1 MSLNDFIS
9 EKLGI
14 KQSIEKITSLQTNVW
29 NACMQRYKFS
39 DFLPY
44 MSYDSQKEYY
54 INNDNSFGTVFLCSP
69 RIRMGESTA
78 VAVEEML
85 GKLPENM
92 FIQFTL
98 FGSKNIKDLVEYW
111 RHMHLERAYRENN
124 ELLFKAI
131 ENMSNFYYSKTKEGI
146 SNSMASRLKN
156 YYLLVSIKSN
166 SEEDVISYKHVL
178 KNILTS
184 NNFSPVVAEPEIL
197 KPMLYELFNS
207 NHDINNIPSYDRAC
221 YLNRQVIM
229 PTTEILIKDNE
240 LKIDGKSFITL
251 TPQSFPQEAHI
262 SDFGEKLGDYISR
275 ALDNNQFKDT
285 FLITASVY
293 PLSKKKTTRVR
304 NNHSMLLTQKWS
316 ETIFRQFAA
325 ARKESVSILERID
338 NQKERLFAFDL
349 NVIVSGDNY
358 DEASLNASTIISYW
372 NKGGGKAI
380 VLDEAL
386 GIHQLNFIASLPMGI
401 NKEYMFDITVKY
413 RSMFPDQISQFI
425 PLEADYKLNI
435 PNLILFSRRAQIAG
449 LDLFVSS
456 SNYNAYLVATSGA
469 GKSVLLNMLAFNSY
483 ARNDRIFIIDQD
495 NSFSKLCDTINGQ
508 YLALDPLQPISFN
521 PFSGLKNN
529 DRNSFMEDLNYLS
542 DLIYML
548 GSSKNQDRAL
558 EDEKLIKAKTQAV
571 MEELFLSKG
580 NTMEVTDIRDELAK
594 VDDQRFKDFAD
605 QLRPFCK
612 EGIYGKYFNGPCEF
626 NIEKEFIVTEFKG
639 LEGHNDLRDP
649 LIMLLIYHINQ
660 LMYMSSDRKSRIQ
673 IIIDEAHRFLGKNP
687 KMDDFIEQAYRR
699 ARKYDASVIIATQ
712 GFDDIYNAKD
722 GGLSRA
728 GTVIVNNSAYKVF
741 MKQTETSVNMLIK
754 SEVFSLSETDKEIL
768 RSIMT
773 LKGEYSE
780 LFLMTPDDVKLPYR
794 LVMDKYFYYLTTTD
808 AQDKAKIKELT
819 DQGISLGEAIELLAN
834 TKTKSNEAKQR
845 SN

>member
-1 MSLNDFIS
+1 MSLSDFIN

-14 KQSIEKITSLQTNVW
+14 NQSVKKITSLQTNVW

-98 FGSKNIKDLVEYW
+98 FGSKNIKDIVEYW
-111 RHMHLERAYRENN
+111 KYMHLERADRENN

-131 ENMSNFYYSKTKEGI
+131 KNMEEFYYSKTKEGI
-146 SNSMASRLKN
+146 SSSMTTRLKN

-166 SEEDVISYKHVL
+166 SEEDVISYKHIL

-184 NNFSPVVAEPEIL
+184 NNFSPVVAEPEVL
-197 KPMLYELFNS
+197 KPMLYELFNG
-207 NHDINNIPSYDRAC
+207 NHDINNIPNYDRTC

-229 PTTEILIKDNE
+229 PTTEILIKDDE
-240 LKIDGKSFITL
+240 LKIDGRSFISL

-262 SDFGEKLGDYISR
+262 GDFGEKLGDYISR

-285 FLITASVY
+285 FLITASVCA
-293 PLSKKKTTRVR
+293 LSKKKTARVKG
-304 NNHSMLLTQKWS
+304 NHSMLLTQKWS
-316 ETIFRQFAA
+316 ENIFRQFAA

-338 NQKERLFAFDL
+338 NQKEKLYAFDL

-358 DEASLNASTIISYW
+358 NEASLNASTIISYW

-386 GIHQLNFIASLPMGI
+386 GIHQLNLIASLPMGI

-425 PLEADYKLNI
+425 PLEADFKLNI

-495 NSFSKLCDTINGQ
+495 NSFINICDAVGGQ
-508 YLALDPLQPISFN
+508 YLALDPSKPISFN

-529 DRNSFMEDLNYLS
+529 DRDSFAEDLEYLS
-542 DLIYML
+542 RLIYML

-558 EDEKLIKAKTQAV
+558 EDERLIKAKTQAI

-594 VDDQRFKDFAD
+594 VDDQRFRDFAD

-639 LEGHNDLRDP
+639 LEGYDDLKDP

-660 LMYMSSDRKSRIQ
+660 LMYMSTDRKSRIQ

-699 ARKYDASVIIATQ
+699 ARKYGASAIIATQ

-728 GTVIVNNSAYKVF
+728 GTVIVNNSAYKIF

-768 RSIMT
+768 RSIRT
-773 LKGEYSE
+773 IKGEYSE

-794 LVMDKYFYYLTTTD
+794 LVVDKYFYYLTTTD
-808 AQDKAKIKELT
+808 PKDKAKIKELT
-819 DQGISLGEAIELLAN
+819 DQGIPLGEAIDLLAN
-834 TKTKSNEAKQR
+834 TKTKSNEAK
-845 SN
+845 

>member
-1 MSLNDFIS
+1 MSLSDFIN

-14 KQSIEKITSLQTNVW
+14 NQSVKKITSLQTNVW

-111 RHMHLERAYRENN
+111 KYMHLERADRENN

-131 ENMSNFYYSKTKEGI
+131 KNMGEFYYSKTKEGI
-146 SNSMASRLKN
+146 SNSMATRLKN

-166 SEEDVISYKHVL
+166 SEEDVISYKHIL

-184 NNFSPVVAEPEIL
+184 NNFSPVVAEPEVL
-197 KPMLYELFNS
+197 KPMLYELFNG
-207 NHDINNIPSYDRAC
+207 NHDINNIPNYDRTC

-229 PTTEILIKDNE
+229 PTTEMLIKDDE
-240 LKIDGKSFITL
+240 LKIDGRSFITL

-262 SDFGEKLGDYISR
+262 GDFGEKLGDYISR

-285 FLITASVY
+285 FLITASVCA
-293 PLSKKKTTRVR
+293 LSKKKTARVKG
-304 NNHSMLLTQKWS
+304 NHSMLLTQKWS
-316 ETIFRQFAA
+316 ENIFRQFAA

-338 NQKERLFAFDL
+338 NQKEKLYAFDL

-386 GIHQLNFIASLPMGI
+386 GIHQLNLIASLPMGI
-401 NKEYMFDITVKY
+401 NKEYMFDITAKY

-425 PLEADYKLNI
+425 PLEADFKLNI

-449 LDLFVSS
+449 LDLFVSN

-495 NSFSKLCDTINGQ
+495 NSFSKLCDTIDGQ

-529 DRNSFMEDLNYLS
+529 DRESFMDDLNYLS

-558 EDEKLIKAKTQAV
+558 EDEKLIKAKTQAI
-571 MEELFLSKG
+571 MEDLFLSKG

-594 VDDQRFKDFAD
+594 VDDQRFRDFAD

-626 NIEKEFIVTEFKG
+626 NIEKEFIITEFKG

-728 GTVIVNNSAYKVF
+728 GTVIINNSAYKIF

-768 RSIMT
+768 RSIVT

-808 AQDKAKIKELT
+808 PKDKAKIKELT
-819 DQGISLGEAIELLAN
+819 DQGIPLGEAIELLAN
-834 TKTKSNEAKQR
+834 TKTKSNEAK
-845 SN
+845 

>member
-1 MSLNDFIS
+1 MSLSDFIN

-14 KQSIEKITSLQTNVW
+14 NQSVKKITSLQTNVW

-98 FGSKNIKDLVEYW
+98 FGSKNIKDIVEYW
-111 RHMHLERAYRENN
+111 KYMHLERADRENN

-131 ENMSNFYYSKTKEGI
+131 KNMEEFYYSKTKEGI
-146 SNSMASRLKN
+146 SSSMTTRLKN

-166 SEEDVISYKHVL
+166 SEEDVISYKHIL

-184 NNFSPVVAEPEIL
+184 NNFLPVVAEPEVL
-197 KPMLYELFNS
+197 KPMLYELFNG
-207 NHDINNIPSYDRAC
+207 NHDINNIPNYDRTC

-229 PTTEILIKDNE
+229 PTTEILIKDDE
-240 LKIDGKSFITL
+240 LKIDGRSFISL

-262 SDFGEKLGDYISR
+262 GDFGEKLGDYISR

-285 FLITASVY
+285 FLITASVCA
-293 PLSKKKTTRVR
+293 LSKKKTARVKG
-304 NNHSMLLTQKWS
+304 NHSMLLTQKWS
-316 ETIFRQFAA
+316 ENIFRQFAA

-338 NQKERLFAFDL
+338 NQKEKLYAFDL

-358 DEASLNASTIISYW
+358 NEASLNASTIISYW

-386 GIHQLNFIASLPMGI
+386 GIHQLNLIASLPMGI

-425 PLEADYKLNI
+425 PLEADFKLNI

-495 NSFSKLCDTINGQ
+495 NSFINICDAVGGQ
-508 YLALDPLQPISFN
+508 YLALDPSKPISFN

-529 DRNSFMEDLNYLS
+529 DRDSFAEDLEYLS
-542 DLIYML
+542 RLIYML

-558 EDEKLIKAKTQAV
+558 EDERLIKAKTQAI

-594 VDDQRFKDFAD
+594 VDDQRFRDFAD

-639 LEGHNDLRDP
+639 LEGYDDLKDP

-660 LMYMSSDRKSRIQ
+660 LMYMSTDRKSRIQ

-699 ARKYDASVIIATQ
+699 ARKYGASAIIATQ

-728 GTVIVNNSAYKVF
+728 GTVIVNNSAYKIF

-768 RSIMT
+768 RSIRT
-773 LKGEYSE
+773 IKGEYSE

-794 LVMDKYFYYLTTTD
+794 LVVDKYFYYLTTTD
-808 AQDKAKIKELT
+808 ATDKAKIKELT
-819 DQGISLGEAIELLAN
+819 DQGIPLGEAIDLLAN
-834 TKTKSNEAKQR
+834 TKTKSNEAK
-845 SN
+845 

>member
-1 MSLNDFIS
+1 MSLSDFIN

-14 KQSIEKITSLQTNVW
+14 NQSVKKITSLQTNVW

-111 RHMHLERAYRENN
+111 KYMHLERADRENN

-131 ENMSNFYYSKTKEGI
+131 KNMGEFYYSKTKEGI
-146 SNSMASRLKN
+146 SNSMATRLKN

-166 SEEDVISYKHVL
+166 SEEDVISYKHIL

-184 NNFSPVVAEPEIL
+184 NNFSPVVAEPEVL
-197 KPMLYELFNS
+197 KPMLYELFNG
-207 NHDINNIPSYDRAC
+207 NHDINNIPNYDRTC

-229 PTTEILIKDNE
+229 PTTEMLIKDDE
-240 LKIDGKSFITL
+240 LKIDGRSFITL

-262 SDFGEKLGDYISR
+262 GDFGEKLGDYISR

-285 FLITASVY
+285 FLITASVCA
-293 PLSKKKTTRVR
+293 LSKKKTARVKG
-304 NNHSMLLTQKWS
+304 NHSMLLTQKWS
-316 ETIFRQFAA
+316 ENIFRQFAA

-338 NQKERLFAFDL
+338 NQKEKLYAFDL

-386 GIHQLNFIASLPMGI
+386 GIHQLNLIASLPMGI
-401 NKEYMFDITVKY
+401 NKEYMFDITAKY

-425 PLEADYKLNI
+425 PLEADFKLNI

-449 LDLFVSS
+449 LDLFVSN

-495 NSFSKLCDTINGQ
+495 NSFSKLCDTIDGQ

-529 DRNSFMEDLNYLS
+529 DRESFMDDLNYLS

-558 EDEKLIKAKTQAV
+558 EDEKLIKAKTQAI
-571 MEELFLSKG
+571 MEDLFLSKG

-594 VDDQRFKDFAD
+594 VDDQRFRDFAD

-712 GFDDIYNAKD
+712 VFDDIYKSKD

-728 GTVIVNNSAYKVF
+728 GTVIINNSAYKIF

-768 RSIMT
+768 RSIVT

-808 AQDKAKIKELT
+808 PKDKAKIKELT
-819 DQGISLGEAIELLAN
+819 DQGIPLGEAIELLAN
-834 TKTKSNEAKQR
+834 TKTKSNEAK
-845 SN
+845 

>member
-1 MSLNDFIS
+1 MSLSDFIN

-14 KQSIEKITSLQTNVW
+14 NQSVKKITSLQTNVW

-98 FGSKNIKDLVEYW
+98 FGSKNIKDIVEYW
-111 RHMHLERAYRENN
+111 KYMHLERADRENN

-131 ENMSNFYYSKTKEGI
+131 KNMEEFYYSKTKEGI
-146 SNSMASRLKN
+146 SSSMTTRLKN

-166 SEEDVISYKHVL
+166 SEEDVISYKHIL

-184 NNFSPVVAEPEIL
+184 NNFSPVVAEPEVL
-197 KPMLYELFNS
+197 KPMLYELFNG
-207 NHDINNIPSYDRAC
+207 NHDINNIPNYDRTC

-229 PTTEILIKDNE
+229 PTTEILIKDDE
-240 LKIDGKSFITL
+240 LKIDGRSFISL

-262 SDFGEKLGDYISR
+262 GDFGEKLGDYISR

-285 FLITASVY
+285 FLITASVCA
-293 PLSKKKTTRVR
+293 LSKKKTARVKG
-304 NNHSMLLTQKWS
+304 NHSMLLTQKWS
-316 ETIFRQFAA
+316 ENIFRQFAA

-338 NQKERLFAFDL
+338 NQKEKLYAFDL

-358 DEASLNASTIISYW
+358 NEASLNASTIISYW

-386 GIHQLNFIASLPMGI
+386 GIHQLNLIASLPMGI

-425 PLEADYKLNI
+425 PLEADFKLNI

-495 NSFSKLCDTINGQ
+495 NSFINICDAVGGQ
-508 YLALDPLQPISFN
+508 YLALDPSKPISFN

-529 DRNSFMEDLNYLS
+529 DRDSFAEDLEYLS
-542 DLIYML
+542 RLIYML

-558 EDEKLIKAKTQAV
+558 EDERLIKAKTQAI

-594 VDDQRFKDFAD
+594 VDDQRFRDFAD

-626 NIEKEFIVTEFKG
+626 MSAEK
-639 LEGHNDLRDP
+639 
-649 LIMLLIYHINQ
+649 
-660 LMYMSSDRKSRIQ
+660 
-673 IIIDEAHRFLGKNP
+673 
-687 KMDDFIEQAYRR
+687 
-699 ARKYDASVIIATQ
+699 
-712 GFDDIYNAKD
+712 
-722 GGLSRA
+722 
-728 GTVIVNNSAYKVF
+728 
-741 MKQTETSVNMLIK
+741 
-754 SEVFSLSETDKEIL
+754 
-768 RSIMT
+768 
-773 LKGEYSE
+773 
-780 LFLMTPDDVKLPYR
+780 
-794 LVMDKYFYYLTTTD
+794 
-808 AQDKAKIKELT
+808 
-819 DQGISLGEAIELLAN
+819 
-834 TKTKSNEAKQR
+834 
-845 SN
+845 

>member
-1 MSLNDFIS
+1 MSLSDFIN

-14 KQSIEKITSLQTNVW
+14 NQSVKKITSLQTNVW

-85 GKLPENM
+85 SKLPENM

-98 FGSKNIKDLVEYW
+98 FGSKNIKDIVEYW
-111 RHMHLERAYRENN
+111 KYMHLERADRENN

-131 ENMSNFYYSKTKEGI
+131 KNMEEFYYSKTKEGI
-146 SNSMASRLKN
+146 SSSMTTRLKN

-166 SEEDVISYKHVL
+166 SEEDVISYKHIL

-184 NNFSPVVAEPEIL
+184 NNFSPVVAEPEVL
-197 KPMLYELFNS
+197 KPMLYELFNG
-207 NHDINNIPSYDRAC
+207 NHDINNIPNYDRTC

-229 PTTEILIKDNE
+229 PTTEILIKDDE
-240 LKIDGKSFITL
+240 LKIDGRSFISL

-262 SDFGEKLGDYISR
+262 GDFGEKLGDYISR

-285 FLITASVY
+285 FLITASVCA
-293 PLSKKKTTRVR
+293 LSKKKTARVKG
-304 NNHSMLLTQKWS
+304 NHSMLLTQKWS
-316 ETIFRQFAA
+316 ENIFRQFAA

-338 NQKERLFAFDL
+338 NQKEKLYAFDL

-358 DEASLNASTIISYW
+358 NEASLNASTIISYW

-386 GIHQLNFIASLPMGI
+386 GIHQLNLIASLPMGI

-425 PLEADYKLNI
+425 PLEADFKLNI

-495 NSFSKLCDTINGQ
+495 NSFINICDAVGGQ
-508 YLALDPLQPISFN
+508 YLALDPSKPISFN

-529 DRNSFMEDLNYLS
+529 DRDSFAEDLEYLS
-542 DLIYML
+542 RLIYML

-558 EDEKLIKAKTQAV
+558 EDERLIKAKTQAI

-594 VDDQRFKDFAD
+594 VDDQRFRDFAD

-639 LEGHNDLRDP
+639 LEGYDDLKDP

-660 LMYMSSDRKSRIQ
+660 LMYMSTDRKSRIQ

-699 ARKYDASVIIATQ
+699 ARKYGASAIIATQ

-728 GTVIVNNSAYKVF
+728 GTVIVNNSAYKIF

-768 RSIMT
+768 RSIRT
-773 LKGEYSE
+773 IKGEYSE

-794 LVMDKYFYYLTTTD
+794 LVVDKYFYYLTTTD
-808 AQDKAKIKELT
+808 ATDKAKIKELT
-819 DQGISLGEAIELLAN
+819 DQGIPLGEAIDLLAN
-834 TKTKSNEAKQR
+834 TKTKSNEAK
-845 SN
+845 

>member
-1 MSLNDFIS
+1 MSLSDFIN

-14 KQSIEKITSLQTNVW
+14 NQSVKKITSLQTNVW

-111 RHMHLERAYRENN
+111 KYMHLERADRENN

-131 ENMSNFYYSKTKEGI
+131 KNMGEFYYSKTKEGI
-146 SNSMASRLKN
+146 SNSMATRLKN

-166 SEEDVISYKHVL
+166 SEEDVISYKHIL

-184 NNFSPVVAEPEIL
+184 NNFSPVVAEPEVL
-197 KPMLYELFNS
+197 KPMLYELFNG
-207 NHDINNIPSYDRAC
+207 NHDINNIPNYDRTC

-229 PTTEILIKDNE
+229 PTTEMLIKDDE
-240 LKIDGKSFITL
+240 LKIDGRSFISL

-262 SDFGEKLGDYISR
+262 ADFGEKLGDYISR

-285 FLITASVY
+285 FLITASVCA
-293 PLSKKKTTRVR
+293 LSKKKTARVKG
-304 NNHSMLLTQKWS
+304 NHSMLLTQKWS
-316 ETIFRQFAA
+316 ENIFRQFAA

-338 NQKERLFAFDL
+338 NQKEKLYAFDL

-386 GIHQLNFIASLPMGI
+386 GIHQLNLIASLPMGI
-401 NKEYMFDITVKY
+401 NKEYMFDITAKY

-425 PLEADYKLNI
+425 PLEADFKLNI

-449 LDLFVSS
+449 LDLFVSN

-495 NSFSKLCDTINGQ
+495 NSFSKLCDTIDGQ

-529 DRNSFMEDLNYLS
+529 DRESFMDDLNYLS

-558 EDEKLIKAKTQAV
+558 EDEKLIKAKTQAI

-594 VDDQRFKDFAD
+594 VDDQRFRDFAD

-728 GTVIVNNSAYKVF
+728 GTVIVNNSAYKIF

-768 RSIMT
+768 RSIRT
-773 LKGEYSE
+773 IKGEYSE

-794 LVMDKYFYYLTTTD
+794 LVVDKYFYYLTTTD
-808 AQDKAKIKELT
+808 ATDKAKIKELT
-819 DQGISLGEAIELLAN
+819 DQGIPLGEAIELLAN
-834 TKTKSNEAKQR
+834 TKTKSNEAK
-845 SN
+845 

>member
-1 MSLNDFIS
+1 
-9 EKLGI
+9 
-14 KQSIEKITSLQTNVW
+14 
-29 NACMQRYKFS
+29 
-39 DFLPY
+39 
-44 MSYDSQKEYY
+44 
-54 INNDNSFGTVFLCSP
+54 
-69 RIRMGESTA
+69 
-78 VAVEEML
+78 
-85 GKLPENM
+85 
-92 FIQFTL
+92 
-98 FGSKNIKDLVEYW
+98 
-111 RHMHLERAYRENN
+111 
-124 ELLFKAI
+124 
-131 ENMSNFYYSKTKEGI
+131 
-146 SNSMASRLKN
+146 
-156 YYLLVSIKSN
+156 
-166 SEEDVISYKHVL
+166 
-178 KNILTS
+178 TS
-184 NNFSPVVAEPEIL
+184 NNFSPVVAEPEVL
-197 KPMLYELFNS
+197 KPMLYELFNG
-207 NHDINNIPSYDRAC
+207 NHDINNIPNYDRTC

-229 PTTEILIKDNE
+229 PTTEMLIKDDE
-240 LKIDGKSFITL
+240 LKIDGRSFISL

-262 SDFGEKLGDYISR
+262 ADFGEKLGDYISR

-285 FLITASVY
+285 FLITASVCA
-293 PLSKKKTTRVR
+293 LSKKKTARVKG
-304 NNHSMLLTQKWS
+304 NHSMLLTQKWS
-316 ETIFRQFAA
+316 ENIFRQFAA

-338 NQKERLFAFDL
+338 NQKEKLYAFDL

-386 GIHQLNFIASLPMGI
+386 GIHQLNLIASLPMGI
-401 NKEYMFDITVKY
+401 NKEYMFDITAKY

-425 PLEADYKLNI
+425 PLEADFKLNI

-449 LDLFVSS
+449 LDLFVSN

-495 NSFSKLCDTINGQ
+495 NSFSKLCDTIDGQ

-529 DRNSFMEDLNYLS
+529 DRESFMDDLNYLS

-558 EDEKLIKAKTQAV
+558 EDEKLIKAKTQAI

-594 VDDQRFKDFAD
+594 VDDQRFRDFAD

-728 GTVIVNNSAYKVF
+728 GTVIINNSAYKIF

-808 AQDKAKIKELT
+808 PKDKAKIKELT
-819 DQGISLGEAIELLAN
+819 DQGIPLGEAIELLAN
-834 TKTKSNEAKQR
+834 TKTKSNEAK
-845 SN
+845 

>member
-1 MSLNDFIS
+1 
-9 EKLGI
+9 
-14 KQSIEKITSLQTNVW
+14 
-29 NACMQRYKFS
+29 
-39 DFLPY
+39 
-44 MSYDSQKEYY
+44 
-54 INNDNSFGTVFLCSP
+54 
-69 RIRMGESTA
+69 
-78 VAVEEML
+78 
-85 GKLPENM
+85 
-92 FIQFTL
+92 
-98 FGSKNIKDLVEYW
+98 
-111 RHMHLERAYRENN
+111 
-124 ELLFKAI
+124 
-131 ENMSNFYYSKTKEGI
+131 
-146 SNSMASRLKN
+146 
-156 YYLLVSIKSN
+156 
-166 SEEDVISYKHVL
+166 
-178 KNILTS
+178 
-184 NNFSPVVAEPEIL
+184 
-197 KPMLYELFNS
+197 
-207 NHDINNIPSYDRAC
+207 C

-229 PTTEILIKDNE
+229 PTTEMLIKDDE
-240 LKIDGKSFITL
+240 LKIDGRSFISL

-262 SDFGEKLGDYISR
+262 ADFGEKLGDYISR

-285 FLITASVY
+285 FLITASVCA
-293 PLSKKKTTRVR
+293 LSKKKTARVKG
-304 NNHSMLLTQKWS
+304 NHSMLLTQKWS
-316 ETIFRQFAA
+316 ENIFRQFAA

-338 NQKERLFAFDL
+338 NQKEKLYAFDL

-386 GIHQLNFIASLPMGI
+386 GIHQLNLIASLPMGI
-401 NKEYMFDITVKY
+401 NKEYMFDITAKY

-425 PLEADYKLNI
+425 PLEADFKLNI

-449 LDLFVSS
+449 LDLFVSN

-495 NSFSKLCDTINGQ
+495 NSFSKLCDTIDGQ

-529 DRNSFMEDLNYLS
+529 DRESFMDDLNYLS

-558 EDEKLIKAKTQAV
+558 EDEKLIKAKTQAI

-594 VDDQRFKDFAD
+594 VDDQRFRDFAD

-728 GTVIVNNSAYKVF
+728 GTVIINNSAYKIF

-808 AQDKAKIKELT
+808 PKDKAKIKELT
-819 DQGISLGEAIELLAN
+819 DQGIPLGEAIELL
-834 TKTKSNEAKQR
+834 
-845 SN
+845 

>member
-1 MSLNDFIS
+1 MSLSDFIN

-14 KQSIEKITSLQTNVW
+14 NQSVKKITSLQTNVW

-111 RHMHLERAYRENN
+111 KYMHLERADRENN

-131 ENMSNFYYSKTKEGI
+131 KNMGEFYYSKTKEGI
-146 SNSMASRLKN
+146 SNSMATRLKN

-166 SEEDVISYKHVL
+166 SEEDVISYKHIL

-184 NNFSPVVAEPEIL
+184 NNFSPVVAEPEVL
-197 KPMLYELFNS
+197 KPMLYELFNG
-207 NHDINNIPSYDRAC
+207 NHDINNIPNYDRTC

-229 PTTEILIKDNE
+229 PTTEMLIKDDE
-240 LKIDGKSFITL
+240 LKIDGRSFISL

-262 SDFGEKLGDYISR
+262 ADFGEKLGDYISR

-285 FLITASVY
+285 FLITASVCA
-293 PLSKKKTTRVR
+293 LSKKKTARVKG
-304 NNHSMLLTQKWS
+304 NHSMLLTQKWS
-316 ETIFRQFAA
+316 ENIFRQFAA

-338 NQKERLFAFDL
+338 NQKEKLYAFDL
-349 NVIVSGDNY
+349 NVMVSGDNY

-386 GIHQLNFIASLPMGI
+386 GIHQLNLIASLPMGI
-401 NKEYMFDITVKY
+401 NKEYMFDITAKY

-425 PLEADYKLNI
+425 PLEADFKLNI

-449 LDLFVSS
+449 LDLFVSN

-495 NSFSKLCDTINGQ
+495 NSFSKLCDTIDGQ

-529 DRNSFMEDLNYLS
+529 DRESFMDDLNYLS

-558 EDEKLIKAKTQAV
+558 EDEKLIKAKTQAI

-594 VDDQRFKDFAD
+594 VDDQRFRDFAD

-728 GTVIVNNSAYKVF
+728 GTVIINNSAYKIF

-808 AQDKAKIKELT
+808 PKDKAKIKELT
-819 DQGISLGEAIELLAN
+819 DQGIPLGEAIELLAN
-834 TKTKSNEAKQR
+834 TKTKSNEAK
-845 SN
+845 

>member
-1 MSLNDFIS
+1 MSLSDFIS

-14 KQSIEKITSLQTNVW
+14 NQSVKKITSLQTNVW

-98 FGSKNIKDLVEYW
+98 FGSKNIKDIVEYW
-111 RHMHLERAYRENN
+111 KYMHLERADRENN
-124 ELLFKAI
+124 ELLLKAI
-131 ENMSNFYYSKTKEGI
+131 KNMGEFYYSKTKEGI
-146 SNSMASRLKN
+146 SNSMAARLKN

-166 SEEDVISYKHVL
+166 SEEDVISYKHIL

-184 NNFSPVVAEPEIL
+184 NNFSPVVAEPEVL
-197 KPMLYELFNS
+197 KPILYELFNG
-207 NHDINNIPSYDRAC
+207 NHDINNIPNYDRTC

-229 PTTEILIKDNE
+229 PTTEILIKDDE
-240 LKIDGKSFITL
+240 LKIDGRSFISL

-262 SDFGEKLGDYISR
+262 GDFGEKLGDYISR

-285 FLITASVY
+285 FLITASVCA
-293 PLSKKKTTRVR
+293 LSKKKTARVKG
-304 NNHSMLLTQKWS
+304 NHSMLLTQKWS
-316 ETIFRQFAA
+316 ENIFRQFAA

-338 NQKERLFAFDL
+338 NQKEKLYAFDL

-358 DEASLNASTIISYW
+358 NEASLNASTIISYW

-386 GIHQLNFIASLPMGI
+386 GIHQLNLIASLPMGI

-425 PLEADYKLNI
+425 PLEADFKLNI

-449 LDLFVSS
+449 LDLFVSN

-495 NSFSKLCDTINGQ
+495 NSFSKLCDTIDGQ
-508 YLALDPLQPISFN
+508 YLALDPLQPVSFN

-529 DRNSFMEDLNYLS
+529 DRESFMDDLNYLS

-558 EDEKLIKAKTQAV
+558 EDEKLIKAKTQAI

-594 VDDQRFKDFAD
+594 VDDQRFRDFAD

-660 LMYMSSDRKSRIQ
+660 LMYMSTDRKSRIQ

-728 GTVIVNNSAYKVF
+728 GTVIINNSAYKIF

-808 AQDKAKIKELT
+808 PKDKAKIKELT
-819 DQGISLGEAIELLAN
+819 DQGIPLGEAIELLAN
-834 TKTKSNEAKQR
+834 TKTKSNEAK
-845 SN
+845 

>member
-1 MSLNDFIS
+1 MSLSDFIN

-14 KQSIEKITSLQTNVW
+14 NQSVKKITSLQTNVW

-111 RHMHLERAYRENN
+111 KYMHLERADRENN

-131 ENMSNFYYSKTKEGI
+131 KNMGEFYYSKTKEGI
-146 SNSMASRLKN
+146 SNSMATRLKN

-166 SEEDVISYKHVL
+166 SEEDVISYKHIL

-184 NNFSPVVAEPEIL
+184 NNFSPVVAEPEVL
-197 KPMLYELFNS
+197 KPMLYELFNG
-207 NHDINNIPSYDRAC
+207 NHDINNIPNYDRTC

-229 PTTEILIKDNE
+229 PTTEMLIKDDE
-240 LKIDGKSFITL
+240 LKIDGRSFISL

-262 SDFGEKLGDYISR
+262 GDFGEKLGDYISR

-285 FLITASVY
+285 FLITASVCA
-293 PLSKKKTTRVR
+293 LSKKKTARVKG
-304 NNHSMLLTQKWS
+304 NHSMLLTQKWS
-316 ETIFRQFAA
+316 ENIFRQFAA

-338 NQKERLFAFDL
+338 NQKEKLYAFDL

-386 GIHQLNFIASLPMGI
+386 GIHQLNLIASLPMGI

-425 PLEADYKLNI
+425 PLEADFKLNI

-449 LDLFVSS
+449 LDLFVSN

-495 NSFSKLCDTINGQ
+495 NSFSKLCDTIDGQ

-529 DRNSFMEDLNYLS
+529 DRESFMDDLNYLS

-558 EDEKLIKAKTQAV
+558 EDEKLIKAKTQAI

-594 VDDQRFKDFAD
+594 VDDQRFRDFAD

-728 GTVIVNNSAYKVF
+728 GTVIINNSAYKIF

-808 AQDKAKIKELT
+808 PKDKAKIKELT
-819 DQGISLGEAIELLAN
+819 DQGIPLGEAIELLAN
-834 TKTKSNEAKQR
+834 TKTKSNEAK
-845 SN
+845 

>member
-1 MSLNDFIS
+1 MSLSDFIN

-14 KQSIEKITSLQTNVW
+14 NQSVKKITSLQTNVW

-111 RHMHLERAYRENN
+111 KYMHLERADRENN

-131 ENMSNFYYSKTKEGI
+131 KNMGEFYYSKTKEGI
-146 SNSMASRLKN
+146 SNSMATRLKN

-166 SEEDVISYKHVL
+166 SEEDVISYKHIL

-184 NNFSPVVAEPEIL
+184 NNFSPVVAEPEVL
-197 KPMLYELFNS
+197 KPMLYELFNG
-207 NHDINNIPSYDRAC
+207 NHDINNIPNYDRTC

-229 PTTEILIKDNE
+229 PTTEMLIKDDE
-240 LKIDGKSFITL
+240 LKIDGRSFISL

-262 SDFGEKLGDYISR
+262 ADFGEKLGDYISR

-285 FLITASVY
+285 FLITASVCA
-293 PLSKKKTTRVR
+293 LSKKKTARVKG
-304 NNHSMLLTQKWS
+304 NHSMLLTQKWS
-316 ETIFRQFAA
+316 ENIFRQFAA

-338 NQKERLFAFDL
+338 NQKEKLYAFDL

-386 GIHQLNFIASLPMGI
+386 GIHQLNLIASLPMGI
-401 NKEYMFDITVKY
+401 NKEYMFDITAKY

-425 PLEADYKLNI
+425 PLEADFKLNI

-449 LDLFVSS
+449 LDLFVSN

-495 NSFSKLCDTINGQ
+495 NSFSKLCDTIDGQ

-529 DRNSFMEDLNYLS
+529 DRESFMDDLNYLS

-558 EDEKLIKAKTQAV
+558 EDEKLIKAKTQAI

-594 VDDQRFKDFAD
+594 VDDQRFRDFAD

-639 LEGHNDLRDP
+639 LEGYDDLKDP

-660 LMYMSSDRKSRIQ
+660 LMYMSTDRKSRIQ

-699 ARKYDASVIIATQ
+699 ARKYGASAIIATQ

-728 GTVIVNNSAYKVF
+728 GTVIVNNSAYKIF

-768 RSIMT
+768 RSIRT
-773 LKGEYSE
+773 IKGEYSE

-794 LVMDKYFYYLTTTD
+794 LVVDKYFYYLTTTD
-808 AQDKAKIKELT
+808 ATDKAKIKELT
-819 DQGISLGEAIELLAN
+819 DQGIPLGEAIDLLAN
-834 TKTKSNEAKQR
+834 TKTKSNEAK
-845 SN
+845 

>member
-1 MSLNDFIS
+1 MSLSDFIN

-14 KQSIEKITSLQTNVW
+14 NQSVKKITSLQTNVW

-111 RHMHLERAYRENN
+111 KYMHLERADRENN

-131 ENMSNFYYSKTKEGI
+131 KNMGEFYYSKTKEGI
-146 SNSMASRLKN
+146 SNSMATRLKN

-166 SEEDVISYKHVL
+166 SEEDVISYKHIL

-184 NNFSPVVAEPEIL
+184 NNFSPVVAEPEVL
-197 KPMLYELFNS
+197 KPMLYELFNG
-207 NHDINNIPSYDRAC
+207 NHDINNIPNYDRTC

-229 PTTEILIKDNE
+229 PTTEMLIKDDE
-240 LKIDGKSFITL
+240 LKIDGRSFITL

-262 SDFGEKLGDYISR
+262 GDFGEKLGDYISR

-285 FLITASVY
+285 FLITASVCA
-293 PLSKKKTTRVR
+293 LSKKKTARVKG
-304 NNHSMLLTQKWS
+304 NHSMLLTQKWS
-316 ETIFRQFAA
+316 ENIFRQFAA

-338 NQKERLFAFDL
+338 NQKEKLYAFDL

-386 GIHQLNFIASLPMGI
+386 GIHQLNLIASLPMGI
-401 NKEYMFDITVKY
+401 NKEYMFDITAKY

-425 PLEADYKLNI
+425 PLEADFKLNI

-449 LDLFVSS
+449 LDLFVSN

-495 NSFSKLCDTINGQ
+495 NSFSKLCDTIDGQ

-529 DRNSFMEDLNYLS
+529 DRESFMDDLNYLS

-558 EDEKLIKAKTQAV
+558 EDEKLIKAKTQAI

-594 VDDQRFKDFAD
+594 VDDQRFRDFAD

-728 GTVIVNNSAYKVF
+728 GTVIINNSAYKIF

-808 AQDKAKIKELT
+808 PKDKAKIKELT
-819 DQGISLGEAIELLAN
+819 DQGIPLGEAIELLAN
-834 TKTKSNEAKQR
+834 TKTKSNEAK
-845 SN
+845 

>member
-1 MSLNDFIS
+1 MSLSDFIN

-14 KQSIEKITSLQTNVW
+14 NQSVKKITSLQTNVW

-111 RHMHLERAYRENN
+111 KYMHLERADRENN

-131 ENMSNFYYSKTKEGI
+131 KNMGEFYYSKTKEGI
-146 SNSMASRLKN
+146 SNSMATRLKN

-166 SEEDVISYKHVL
+166 SEEDVISYKHIL

-184 NNFSPVVAEPEIL
+184 NNFSPVVAEPEVL
-197 KPMLYELFNS
+197 KPMLYELFNG
-207 NHDINNIPSYDRAC
+207 NHDINNIPNYDRTC

-229 PTTEILIKDNE
+229 PTTEMLIKDDE
-240 LKIDGKSFITL
+240 LKIDGRSFITL

-262 SDFGEKLGDYISR
+262 GDFGEKLGDYISR

-285 FLITASVY
+285 FLITASVCA
-293 PLSKKKTTRVR
+293 LSKKKTARVKG
-304 NNHSMLLTQKWS
+304 NHSMLLTQKWS
-316 ETIFRQFAA
+316 ENIFRQFAA

-338 NQKERLFAFDL
+338 NQKEKLYAFDL

-386 GIHQLNFIASLPMGI
+386 GIHQLNLIASLPMGI
-401 NKEYMFDITVKY
+401 NKEYMFDITAKY

-425 PLEADYKLNI
+425 PLEADFKLNI

-449 LDLFVSS
+449 LDLFVSN

-495 NSFSKLCDTINGQ
+495 NSFSKLCDTIDGQ

-529 DRNSFMEDLNYLS
+529 DRESFMDDLNYLS

-558 EDEKLIKAKTQAV
+558 EDEKLIKAKTQAI
-571 MEELFLSKG
+571 MEDLFLSKG

-594 VDDQRFKDFAD
+594 VDDQRFRDFAD

-728 GTVIVNNSAYKVF
+728 GTVIINNSAYKIF

-768 RSIMT
+768 RSIVT

-808 AQDKAKIKELT
+808 PKDKAKIKELT
-819 DQGISLGEAIELLAN
+819 DQGIPLGEAIELLAN
-834 TKTKSNEAKQR
+834 TKTKSNEAK
-845 SN
+845 

>member
-1 MSLNDFIS
+1 MSLSDFIS

-14 KQSIEKITSLQTNVW
+14 NQSVKKITSLQTNVW
-29 NACMQRYKFS
+29 NTCMQRYKFS

-78 VAVEEML
+78 VAVEEIL

-111 RHMHLERAYRENN
+111 KHMHLERANRENN

-131 ENMSNFYYSKTKEGI
+131 KNMGEFYYSKTKEGI
-146 SNSMASRLKN
+146 SNSMATRLKN
-156 YYLLVSIKSN
+156 YYLLVSIKSH
-166 SEEDVISYKHVL
+166 SEEDIISYKHIL

-184 NNFSPVVAEPEIL
+184 NHFSPVIAEPEIL
-197 KPMLYELFNS
+197 KPMLYELFNG
-207 NHDINNIPSYDRAC
+207 NHDINNIPSYDRTC

-229 PTTEILIKDNE
+229 PTTEILIKDDE
-240 LKIDGKSFITL
+240 LKIDGRSFISL
-251 TPQSFPQEAHI
+251 TPQTFPQEAHI
-262 SDFGEKLGDYISR
+262 ADFGEKLGDYISR

-285 FLITASVY
+285 FLITASICA
-293 PLSKKKTTRVR
+293 LSKKKTTRVR

-316 ETIFRQFAA
+316 EAIFRQFAA

-338 NQKERLFAFDL
+338 NQKEKLYAFDL
-349 NVIVSGDNY
+349 NVILSGDTY

-386 GIHQLNFIASLPMGI
+386 GIHQLNLIASLPMGI
-401 NKEYMFDITVKY
+401 NKEYMFDITAKY

-469 GKSVLLNMLAFNSY
+469 GKSVFLNMLAFSSY

-495 NSFSKLCDTINGQ
+495 NSFIKLCEAVGGQ
-508 YLALDPLQPISFN
+508 YLALDPSKPISFN

-529 DRNSFMEDLNYLS
+529 DRDSFMEDLEYLS
-542 DLIYML
+542 NLIYML

-558 EDEKLIKAKTQAV
+558 EDERLIKAKTQAI

-580 NTMEVTDIRDELAK
+580 NAMEVTDIRDELAK
-594 VDDQRFKDFAD
+594 VDDQRFRDFAD

-639 LEGHNDLRDP
+639 LEGRDDLKDP

-660 LMYMSSDRKSRIQ
+660 LMYMSSDRKSKIQ

-699 ARKYDASVIIATQ
+699 ARKYGASAIIATQ

-728 GTVIVNNSAYKVF
+728 GTVIVNNSAYKIF

-768 RSIMT
+768 RSIT
-773 LKGEYSE
+773 TIKGEYSE

-794 LVMDKYFYYLTTTD
+794 LVMDNYFYYLTTTD
-808 AQDKAKIKELT
+808 ATDKAKIKELT

-834 TKTKSNEAKQR
+834 TKTKSNETK
-845 SN
+845 

>member
-1 MSLNDFIS
+1 MSLSDFIN

-14 KQSIEKITSLQTNVW
+14 NQSVKKITSLQTNVW

-111 RHMHLERAYRENN
+111 KYMHLERADRENN

-131 ENMSNFYYSKTKEGI
+131 KNMGEFYYSKTKEGI
-146 SNSMASRLKN
+146 SNSMATRLKN

-166 SEEDVISYKHVL
+166 SEEDVISYKHIL

-184 NNFSPVVAEPEIL
+184 NNFSPVVAEPEVL
-197 KPMLYELFNS
+197 KPMLYELFNG
-207 NHDINNIPSYDRAC
+207 NHDINNIPNYDRTC

-229 PTTEILIKDNE
+229 STTEMLIKDDE
-240 LKIDGKSFITL
+240 LKIDGRSFITL

-262 SDFGEKLGDYISR
+262 GDFGEKLGDYISR

-285 FLITASVY
+285 FLITASVCA
-293 PLSKKKTTRVR
+293 LSKKKTARVKG
-304 NNHSMLLTQKWS
+304 NHSMLLTQKWS
-316 ETIFRQFAA
+316 ENIFRQFAA

-338 NQKERLFAFDL
+338 NQKEKLYAFDL

-386 GIHQLNFIASLPMGI
+386 GIHQLNLIASLPMGI
-401 NKEYMFDITVKY
+401 NKEYMFDITAKY

-425 PLEADYKLNI
+425 PLEADFKLNI

-449 LDLFVSS
+449 LDLFVSN

-495 NSFSKLCDTINGQ
+495 NSFSKLCDTIDGQ

-529 DRNSFMEDLNYLS
+529 DRESFMDDLNYLS

-558 EDEKLIKAKTQAV
+558 EDEKLIKAKTQAI
-571 MEELFLSKG
+571 MEDLFLSKG

-594 VDDQRFKDFAD
+594 VDDQRFRDFAD

-712 GFDDIYNAKD
+712 GFDDIYNAKY

-728 GTVIVNNSAYKVF
+728 GTVIINNSAYKIF

-808 AQDKAKIKELT
+808 PKDKAKIKELT
-819 DQGISLGEAIELLAN
+819 DQGIPLGEAIELLAN
-834 TKTKSNEAKQR
+834 TKTKSNEAK
-845 SN
+845 

>member
-1 MSLNDFIS
+1 MSLSDFIN

-14 KQSIEKITSLQTNVW
+14 NQSVKKITSLQTNVW

-111 RHMHLERAYRENN
+111 KYMHLERADRENN

-131 ENMSNFYYSKTKEGI
+131 KNMGEFYYSKTKEGI
-146 SNSMASRLKN
+146 SNSMATRLKN

-166 SEEDVISYKHVL
+166 SEEDVISYKHIL

-184 NNFSPVVAEPEIL
+184 NNFSPVVAEPEVL
-197 KPMLYELFNS
+197 KPMLYELFNG
-207 NHDINNIPSYDRAC
+207 NHDINNIPNYDRTC

-229 PTTEILIKDNE
+229 PTTEMLIKDDE
-240 LKIDGKSFITL
+240 LKIDGRSFISL

-262 SDFGEKLGDYISR
+262 ADFGEKLGDYISR

-285 FLITASVY
+285 FLITASVCA
-293 PLSKKKTTRVR
+293 LSKKKTARVKG
-304 NNHSMLLTQKWS
+304 NHSMLLTQKWS
-316 ETIFRQFAA
+316 ENIFRQFAA

-338 NQKERLFAFDL
+338 NQKEKLYAFDL

-358 DEASLNASTIISYW
+358 NEASLNASTIISYW

-386 GIHQLNFIASLPMGI
+386 GIHQLNLIASLPMGI
-401 NKEYMFDITVKY
+401 NKEYMFDITAKY

-425 PLEADYKLNI
+425 PLEADFKLNI

-449 LDLFVSS
+449 LDLFVSN

-495 NSFSKLCDTINGQ
+495 NSFSKLCDTIDGQ

-529 DRNSFMEDLNYLS
+529 DRESFMDDLNYLS

-558 EDEKLIKAKTQAV
+558 EDEKLIKAKTQAI

-594 VDDQRFKDFAD
+594 VDDQRFRDFAD

-728 GTVIVNNSAYKVF
+728 GTVIINNSAYKIF

-808 AQDKAKIKELT
+808 PKDKAKIKELT
-819 DQGISLGEAIELLAN
+819 DQGIPLGEAIELLAN
-834 TKTKSNEAKQR
+834 TKTKSNEAK
-845 SN
+845 

>member
-1 MSLNDFIS
+1 MSLSDFIN

-14 KQSIEKITSLQTNVW
+14 NQSVKKITSLQTNVW

-111 RHMHLERAYRENN
+111 KYMHLERADRENN

-131 ENMSNFYYSKTKEGI
+131 KNMGEFYYSKTKEGI
-146 SNSMASRLKN
+146 SNSMATRLKN

-166 SEEDVISYKHVL
+166 SEEDVISYKHIL

-184 NNFSPVVAEPEIL
+184 NNFSPVVAEPEVL
-197 KPMLYELFNS
+197 KPMLYELFNG
-207 NHDINNIPSYDRAC
+207 NHDINNIPNYDRTC

-229 PTTEILIKDNE
+229 PTTEMLIKDDE
-240 LKIDGKSFITL
+240 LKIDGRSFISL

-262 SDFGEKLGDYISR
+262 ADFGEKLGDYISR

-285 FLITASVY
+285 FLITASVCA
-293 PLSKKKTTRVR
+293 LSKKKTARVKG
-304 NNHSMLLTQKWS
+304 NHSMLLTQKWS
-316 ETIFRQFAA
+316 ENIFRQFAA

-338 NQKERLFAFDL
+338 NQKEKLYAFDL

-386 GIHQLNFIASLPMGI
+386 GIHQLNLIASLPMGI
-401 NKEYMFDITVKY
+401 NKEYMFDITAKY

-425 PLEADYKLNI
+425 PLEADFKLNI

-449 LDLFVSS
+449 LDLFVSN

-495 NSFSKLCDTINGQ
+495 NSFSKLCDTIDGQ

-529 DRNSFMEDLNYLS
+529 DRESFMDDLNYLS

-558 EDEKLIKAKTQAV
+558 EDEKLIKAKTQAI

-594 VDDQRFKDFAD
+594 VDDQRFRDFAD

-728 GTVIVNNSAYKVF
+728 GTVIINNSAYKIF

-768 RSIMT
+768 RSIRT
-773 LKGEYSE
+773 IKGEYSE

-808 AQDKAKIKELT
+808 PKDKAKIKELT
-819 DQGISLGEAIELLAN
+819 DQGIPLGEAIELLAN
-834 TKTKSNEAKQR
+834 TKTKSNEAK
-845 SN
+845 

>member
-1 MSLNDFIS
+1 MSLSDFIN

-14 KQSIEKITSLQTNVW
+14 NQSVKKITSLQTNVW

-98 FGSKNIKDLVEYW
+98 FGSKNIKDIVEYW
-111 RHMHLERAYRENN
+111 KYMHLERADRENN

-131 ENMSNFYYSKTKEGI
+131 KNMEEFYYSKTKEGI
-146 SNSMASRLKN
+146 SNSMATRLKN

-166 SEEDVISYKHVL
+166 SEEDVISYKHIL

-184 NNFSPVVAEPEIL
+184 NNFSPVVAEPEVL
-197 KPMLYELFNS
+197 KPMLYELFNG
-207 NHDINNIPSYDRAC
+207 NHDINNIPNYDRTC

-229 PTTEILIKDNE
+229 PTTEMLIKDDE
-240 LKIDGKSFITL
+240 LKIDGRSFISL

-262 SDFGEKLGDYISR
+262 ADFGEKLGDYISR

-285 FLITASVY
+285 FLITASVCA
-293 PLSKKKTTRVR
+293 LSKKKTARVKG
-304 NNHSMLLTQKWS
+304 NHSMLLTQKWS
-316 ETIFRQFAA
+316 ENIFRQFAA

-338 NQKERLFAFDL
+338 NQKEKLYAFDL

-386 GIHQLNFIASLPMGI
+386 GIHQLNLIASLPMGI
-401 NKEYMFDITVKY
+401 NKEYMFDITAKY

-425 PLEADYKLNI
+425 PLEADFKLNI

-449 LDLFVSS
+449 LDLFVSN

-495 NSFSKLCDTINGQ
+495 NSFSKLCDTIDGQ

-529 DRNSFMEDLNYLS
+529 DRESFMDDLNYLS

-558 EDEKLIKAKTQAV
+558 EDEKLIKAKTQAI

-594 VDDQRFKDFAD
+594 VDDQRFRDFAD

-728 GTVIVNNSAYKVF
+728 GTVIINNSAYKIF

-768 RSIMT
+768 RSIRT

-808 AQDKAKIKELT
+808 PKDKAKIKELT
-819 DQGISLGEAIELLAN
+819 DQGIPLGEAIELLAN
-834 TKTKSNEAKQR
+834 TKTKSNEAK
-845 SN
+845 

>member
-1 MSLNDFIS
+1 MSLSDFIN

-14 KQSIEKITSLQTNVW
+14 NQSVKKITSLQTNVW

-111 RHMHLERAYRENN
+111 KYMHLERADRENN

-131 ENMSNFYYSKTKEGI
+131 KNMGEFYYSKTKEGI
-146 SNSMASRLKN
+146 SNSMATRLKN

-166 SEEDVISYKHVL
+166 SEEDVISYKHIL

-184 NNFSPVVAEPEIL
+184 NNFSPVVAEPEVL
-197 KPMLYELFNS
+197 KPMLYELFNG
-207 NHDINNIPSYDRAC
+207 NHDINNIPNYDRTC

-229 PTTEILIKDNE
+229 PTTEMLIKDDE
-240 LKIDGKSFITL
+240 LKIDGRSFITL

-262 SDFGEKLGDYISR
+262 GDFGEKLGDYISR

-285 FLITASVY
+285 FLITASVCA
-293 PLSKKKTTRVR
+293 LSKKKTARVKG
-304 NNHSMLLTQKWS
+304 NHSMLLTQKWS
-316 ETIFRQFAA
+316 ENIFRQFAA

-338 NQKERLFAFDL
+338 NQKEKLYAFDL

-358 DEASLNASTIISYW
+358 NEASLNASTIISYW

-386 GIHQLNFIASLPMGI
+386 GIHQLNLIASLPMGI
-401 NKEYMFDITVKY
+401 NKEYMFDITAKY

-425 PLEADYKLNI
+425 PLEADFKLNI

-449 LDLFVSS
+449 LDLFVSN

-495 NSFSKLCDTINGQ
+495 NSFSKLCDTIDGQ

-529 DRNSFMEDLNYLS
+529 DRESFMDDLNYLS

-558 EDEKLIKAKTQAV
+558 EDEKLIKAKTQAI
-571 MEELFLSKG
+571 MEDLFLSKG

-594 VDDQRFKDFAD
+594 VDDQRFRDFAD

-728 GTVIVNNSAYKVF
+728 GTVIINNSAYKIF

-808 AQDKAKIKELT
+808 PKDKAKIKELT
-819 DQGISLGEAIELLAN
+819 DQGIPLGEAIELLAN
-834 TKTKSNEAKQR
+834 TKTKSNEAK
-845 SN
+845 

>member
-1 MSLNDFIS
+1 MSLSDFIN

-14 KQSIEKITSLQTNVW
+14 NQSVKKITSLQTNVW

-111 RHMHLERAYRENN
+111 KYMHLERADRENN

-131 ENMSNFYYSKTKEGI
+131 KNMGEFYYSKTKEGI
-146 SNSMASRLKN
+146 SNSMATRLKN

-166 SEEDVISYKHVL
+166 SEEDVISYKHIL

-184 NNFSPVVAEPEIL
+184 NNFSPVVAEPEVL
-197 KPMLYELFNS
+197 KPMLYELFNG
-207 NHDINNIPSYDRAC
+207 NHDINNIPNYDRTC

-229 PTTEILIKDNE
+229 PTTEMLIKDDE
-240 LKIDGKSFITL
+240 LKIDGRSFISL

-262 SDFGEKLGDYISR
+262 ADFGEKLGDYISR

-285 FLITASVY
+285 FLITASVCA
-293 PLSKKKTTRVR
+293 LSKKKTARVKG
-304 NNHSMLLTQKWS
+304 NHSMLLTQKWS
-316 ETIFRQFAA
+316 ENIFRQFAA

-338 NQKERLFAFDL
+338 NQKEKLYAFDL

-386 GIHQLNFIASLPMGI
+386 GIHQLNLIASLPMGI
-401 NKEYMFDITVKY
+401 NKEYMFDITAKY

-425 PLEADYKLNI
+425 PLEADFKLNI

-449 LDLFVSS
+449 LDLFVSN

-495 NSFSKLCDTINGQ
+495 NSFSKLCDTIDGQ

-529 DRNSFMEDLNYLS
+529 DRESFMDDLNYLS

-558 EDEKLIKAKTQAV
+558 EDEKLIKAKTQAI

-594 VDDQRFKDFAD
+594 VDDQRFRDFAD

-660 LMYMSSDRKSRIQ
+660 LMYMSTDRKSRIQ

-728 GTVIVNNSAYKVF
+728 GTVIINNSAYKIF

-808 AQDKAKIKELT
+808 PKDKAKIKELT
-819 DQGISLGEAIELLAN
+819 DQGIPLGEAIELLAN
-834 TKTKSNEAKQR
+834 TKTKSNEAK
-845 SN
+845 

>member
-1 MSLNDFIS
+1 MSLSDFIN

-14 KQSIEKITSLQTNVW
+14 NQSVKKITSLQTNVW

-111 RHMHLERAYRENN
+111 KYMHLERADRENN

-131 ENMSNFYYSKTKEGI
+131 KNMGEFYYSKTKEGI
-146 SNSMASRLKN
+146 SNSMATRLKN

-166 SEEDVISYKHVL
+166 SEEDVISYKHIL

-184 NNFSPVVAEPEIL
+184 NNFSPVVAEPEVL
-197 KPMLYELFNS
+197 KPMLYELFNG
-207 NHDINNIPSYDRAC
+207 NHDINNIPNYDRTC

-229 PTTEILIKDNE
+229 PTTEMLIKDDE
-240 LKIDGKSFITL
+240 LKIDGRSFISL

-262 SDFGEKLGDYISR
+262 ADFGEKLGDYISR

-285 FLITASVY
+285 FLITASVCA
-293 PLSKKKTTRVR
+293 LSKKKTARVKG
-304 NNHSMLLTQKWS
+304 NHSMLLTQKWS
-316 ETIFRQFAA
+316 ENIFRQFAA

-338 NQKERLFAFDL
+338 NQKEKLYAFDL

-386 GIHQLNFIASLPMGI
+386 GIHQLNLIASLPMGI
-401 NKEYMFDITVKY
+401 NKEYMFDITAKY

-425 PLEADYKLNI
+425 PLEADFKLNI

-449 LDLFVSS
+449 LDLFVSN

-495 NSFSKLCDTINGQ
+495 NSFSKLCDTIDGQ

-529 DRNSFMEDLNYLS
+529 DRESFMDDLNYLS

-558 EDEKLIKAKTQAV
+558 EDEKLIKAKTQAI

-594 VDDQRFKDFAD
+594 VDDQRFRDFAD

-612 EGIYGKYFNGPCEF
+612 EGIYGKYFNDPCEF

-728 GTVIVNNSAYKVF
+728 GTVIINNSAYKIF

-808 AQDKAKIKELT
+808 PKDKAKIKELT
-819 DQGISLGEAIELLAN
+819 DQGIPLGEAIELLAN
-834 TKTKSNEAKQR
+834 TKTKSNEAK
-845 SN
+845 

>member
-1 MSLNDFIS
+1 MSLSDFIN

-14 KQSIEKITSLQTNVW
+14 NQSVKKITSLQTNVW

-111 RHMHLERAYRENN
+111 KYMHLERADRENN

-131 ENMSNFYYSKTKEGI
+131 KNMGEFYYSKTKEGI
-146 SNSMASRLKN
+146 SNSMATRLKN

-166 SEEDVISYKHVL
+166 SEEDVISYKHIL

-184 NNFSPVVAEPEIL
+184 NNFSPVVAEPEVL
-197 KPMLYELFNS
+197 KPMLYELFNG
-207 NHDINNIPSYDRAC
+207 NHDINNIPNYDRTC

-229 PTTEILIKDNE
+229 PTTEMLIKDDE
-240 LKIDGKSFITL
+240 LKIDGRSFISL

-262 SDFGEKLGDYISR
+262 ADFGEKLGDYISR

-285 FLITASVY
+285 FLITASVCA
-293 PLSKKKTTRVR
+293 LSKKKTARVKG
-304 NNHSMLLTQKWS
+304 NHSMLLTQKWS
-316 ETIFRQFAA
+316 ENIFRQFAA

-338 NQKERLFAFDL
+338 NQKEKLYAFDL

-386 GIHQLNFIASLPMGI
+386 GIHQLNLIASLPMGI
-401 NKEYMFDITVKY
+401 NKEYMFDITAKY

-425 PLEADYKLNI
+425 PLEADFKLNI

-449 LDLFVSS
+449 LDLFVSN

-495 NSFSKLCDTINGQ
+495 NSFSKLCDTIDGQ

-529 DRNSFMEDLNYLS
+529 DRESFMDDLNYLS

-558 EDEKLIKAKTQAV
+558 EDEKLIKAKTQAI

-594 VDDQRFKDFAD
+594 VDDQRFRDFAD

-699 ARKYDASVIIATQ
+699 ARKYGASAIIATQ

-728 GTVIVNNSAYKVF
+728 GTVIVNNSAYKIF

-768 RSIMT
+768 RSIRT

-808 AQDKAKIKELT
+808 PKDKAKIKELT
-819 DQGISLGEAIELLAN
+819 DQGIPLGEAIELLAN
-834 TKTKSNEAKQR
+834 TKTKSNEAK
-845 SN
+845 

>member
-1 MSLNDFIS
+1 MSLSDFIN

-14 KQSIEKITSLQTNVW
+14 NQSVKKITSLQTNVW

-98 FGSKNIKDLVEYW
+98 FGSKNIKDIVEYW
-111 RHMHLERAYRENN
+111 KYMHLERADRENN

-131 ENMSNFYYSKTKEGI
+131 KNMEEFYYSKTKEGI
-146 SNSMASRLKN
+146 SSSMTTRLKN

-166 SEEDVISYKHVL
+166 SEEDVISYKHIL

-184 NNFSPVVAEPEIL
+184 NNFSPVVAEPEVL
-197 KPMLYELFNS
+197 KPMLYELFNG
-207 NHDINNIPSYDRAC
+207 NHDINNIPNYDRTC

-229 PTTEILIKDNE
+229 PTTEILIKDDE
-240 LKIDGKSFITL
+240 LKIDGRSFISL

-262 SDFGEKLGDYISR
+262 GDFGEKLGDYISR

-285 FLITASVY
+285 FLITASVCA
-293 PLSKKKTTRVR
+293 LSKKKTARVKG
-304 NNHSMLLTQKWS
+304 NHSMLLTQKWS
-316 ETIFRQFAA
+316 ENIFRQFAA

-338 NQKERLFAFDL
+338 NQKEKLYAFDL

-358 DEASLNASTIISYW
+358 NEASLNASTIISYW
-372 NKGGGKAI
+372 NKGGSKAI

-386 GIHQLNFIASLPMGI
+386 GIHQLNLIASLPMGI

-425 PLEADYKLNI
+425 PLEADFKLNI

-495 NSFSKLCDTINGQ
+495 NSFINICDAVGGQ
-508 YLALDPLQPISFN
+508 YLALDPSKPISFN

-529 DRNSFMEDLNYLS
+529 DRDSFAEDLEYLS
-542 DLIYML
+542 RLIYML

-558 EDEKLIKAKTQAV
+558 EDERLIKAKTQAI

-594 VDDQRFKDFAD
+594 VDDQRFRDFAD

-639 LEGHNDLRDP
+639 LEGYDDLKDP

-660 LMYMSSDRKSRIQ
+660 LMYMSTDRKSRIQ

-699 ARKYDASVIIATQ
+699 ARKYGASAIIATQ

-728 GTVIVNNSAYKVF
+728 GTVIVNNSAYKIF

-794 LVMDKYFYYLTTTD
+794 LVVDKYFYYLTTTD
-808 AQDKAKIKELT
+808 ATDKAKIKELT
-819 DQGISLGEAIELLAN
+819 DQGIPLGEAIDLLAN
-834 TKTKSNEAKQR
+834 TKTKSNEAK
-845 SN
+845 

>member
-1 MSLNDFIS
+1 MSLSDFIN

-14 KQSIEKITSLQTNVW
+14 NQSVKKITSLQTNVW

-111 RHMHLERAYRENN
+111 KYMHLERADRENN

-131 ENMSNFYYSKTKEGI
+131 KNMGEFYYSKTKEGI
-146 SNSMASRLKN
+146 SNSMATRLKN

-166 SEEDVISYKHVL
+166 SEEDVISYKHIL

-184 NNFSPVVAEPEIL
+184 NNFSPVVAEPEVL
-197 KPMLYELFNS
+197 KPMLYELFNG
-207 NHDINNIPSYDRAC
+207 NHDINNIPNYDRTC

-229 PTTEILIKDNE
+229 PTTEILIKDDE
-240 LKIDGKSFITL
+240 LKIDGRSFISL

-262 SDFGEKLGDYISR
+262 GDFGEKLGDYISR

-285 FLITASVY
+285 FLITASVCA
-293 PLSKKKTTRVR
+293 LSKKKTARVKG
-304 NNHSMLLTQKWS
+304 NHSMLLTQKWS
-316 ETIFRQFAA
+316 ENIFRQFAA

-338 NQKERLFAFDL
+338 NQKEKLYAFDL

-358 DEASLNASTIISYW
+358 NEASLNASTIISYW

-386 GIHQLNFIASLPMGI
+386 GIHQLNLIASLPMGI

-425 PLEADYKLNI
+425 PLEADFKLNI

-495 NSFSKLCDTINGQ
+495 NSFINICDAVGGQ
-508 YLALDPLQPISFN
+508 YLALDPSKPISFN

-529 DRNSFMEDLNYLS
+529 DRDSFAEDLEYLS
-542 DLIYML
+542 RLIYML

-558 EDEKLIKAKTQAV
+558 EDERLIKAKTQAI

-594 VDDQRFKDFAD
+594 VDDQRFRDFAD

-639 LEGHNDLRDP
+639 LEGYDDLKDP

-660 LMYMSSDRKSRIQ
+660 LMYMSTDRKSRIQ

-699 ARKYDASVIIATQ
+699 ARKYGASAIIATQ

-728 GTVIVNNSAYKVF
+728 GTVIVNNSAYKIF

-768 RSIMT
+768 RSIRT
-773 LKGEYSE
+773 IKGEYSE

-794 LVMDKYFYYLTTTD
+794 LVVDKYFYYLTTTD
-808 AQDKAKIKELT
+808 ATDKAKIKELT
-819 DQGISLGEAIELLAN
+819 DQGIPLGEAIDLLAN
-834 TKTKSNEAKQR
+834 TKTKSNEAK
-845 SN
+845 

>member
-1 MSLNDFIS
+1 MSLSDFIN

-14 KQSIEKITSLQTNVW
+14 NQSVKKITSLQTNVW

-111 RHMHLERAYRENN
+111 KYMHLERADRENN

-131 ENMSNFYYSKTKEGI
+131 KNMGEFYYSKTKEGI
-146 SNSMASRLKN
+146 SNSMATRLKN

-166 SEEDVISYKHVL
+166 SEEDVISYKHIL

-184 NNFSPVVAEPEIL
+184 NNFSPVVAEPEVL
-197 KPMLYELFNS
+197 KPMLYELFNG
-207 NHDINNIPSYDRAC
+207 NHDINNIPNYDRTC

-229 PTTEILIKDNE
+229 PTTEMLIKDDE
-240 LKIDGKSFITL
+240 LKIDGRSFISL

-262 SDFGEKLGDYISR
+262 ADFGEKLGDYISR

-285 FLITASVY
+285 FLITASVCA
-293 PLSKKKTTRVR
+293 LSKKKTARVKG
-304 NNHSMLLTQKWS
+304 NHSMLLTQKWS
-316 ETIFRQFAA
+316 ENIFRQFAA

-338 NQKERLFAFDL
+338 NQKEKLYAFDL

-386 GIHQLNFIASLPMGI
+386 GIHQLNLIASLPMGI
-401 NKEYMFDITVKY
+401 NKEYMFDITAKY

-425 PLEADYKLNI
+425 PLEADFKLNI

-449 LDLFVSS
+449 LDLFVSN

-495 NSFSKLCDTINGQ
+495 NSFSKLCDTIDGQ

-529 DRNSFMEDLNYLS
+529 DRESFMDDLNYLS

-558 EDEKLIKAKTQAV
+558 EDEKLIKAKTQAI

-594 VDDQRFKDFAD
+594 VDDQRFRDFAD

-699 ARKYDASVIIATQ
+699 ARKYDASAIIATQ

-728 GTVIVNNSAYKVF
+728 GTVIVNNSAYKIF

-768 RSIMT
+768 RSIRT
-773 LKGEYSE
+773 IKGEYSE

-794 LVMDKYFYYLTTTD
+794 LVVDKYFYYLTTTD
-808 AQDKAKIKELT
+808 PKDKAKIKELT
-819 DQGISLGEAIELLAN
+819 DQGIPLGEAIDLLAN
-834 TKTKSNEAKQR
+834 TKTKSNEAK
-845 SN
+845 

>member
-1 MSLNDFIS
+1 MSLSDFIN

-14 KQSIEKITSLQTNVW
+14 NQSVKKITSLQTNVW

-111 RHMHLERAYRENN
+111 KYMHLERADRENN

-131 ENMSNFYYSKTKEGI
+131 KNMGEFYYSKTKEGI
-146 SNSMASRLKN
+146 SNSMATRLKN

-166 SEEDVISYKHVL
+166 SEEDVISYKHIL

-184 NNFSPVVAEPEIL
+184 NNFSPVVAEPEVL
-197 KPMLYELFNS
+197 KPMLYELFNG
-207 NHDINNIPSYDRAC
+207 NHDINNIPNYDRTC

-229 PTTEILIKDNE
+229 PTTEMLIKDDE
-240 LKIDGKSFITL
+240 LKIDGRSFITL

-262 SDFGEKLGDYISR
+262 GDFGEKLGDYISR

-285 FLITASVY
+285 FLITASVCA
-293 PLSKKKTTRVR
+293 LSKKKTARVKG
-304 NNHSMLLTQKWS
+304 NHSMLLTQKWS
-316 ETIFRQFAA
+316 ENIFRQFAA

-338 NQKERLFAFDL
+338 NQKEKLYAFDL

-386 GIHQLNFIASLPMGI
+386 GIHQLNLIASLPMGI
-401 NKEYMFDITVKY
+401 NKEYMFDITAKY

-425 PLEADYKLNI
+425 PLEADFKLNI

-449 LDLFVSS
+449 LDLFVSN

-495 NSFSKLCDTINGQ
+495 NSFSKLCDTIDGQ

-529 DRNSFMEDLNYLS
+529 DRESFMDDLNYLS

-558 EDEKLIKAKTQAV
+558 EDEKLVKAKTQAI
-571 MEELFLSKG
+571 MEDLFLSKG

-594 VDDQRFKDFAD
+594 VDDQRFRDFAD

-728 GTVIVNNSAYKVF
+728 GTVIINNSAYKIF

-768 RSIMT
+768 RSIVT

-808 AQDKAKIKELT
+808 PKDKAKIKELT
-819 DQGISLGEAIELLAN
+819 DQGIPLGEAIELLAN
-834 TKTKSNEAKQR
+834 TKTKSNEAK
-845 SN
+845 

>member
-1 MSLNDFIS
+1 MSLSDFIS

-14 KQSIEKITSLQTNVW
+14 NQSVKKITSLQTNVW

-111 RHMHLERAYRENN
+111 KYMHLERADRENN

-131 ENMSNFYYSKTKEGI
+131 KNMGEFYYSKTKEGI
-146 SNSMASRLKN
+146 SNSMAARLKN

-166 SEEDVISYKHVL
+166 SEEDVISYKHIL

-184 NNFSPVVAEPEIL
+184 NNFSPVVAEPEVL
-197 KPMLYELFNS
+197 KPILYELFNG
-207 NHDINNIPSYDRAC
+207 NHDINNIPNYDRTC

-229 PTTEILIKDNE
+229 PTTEILIKDDE
-240 LKIDGKSFITL
+240 LKIDGRSFISL

-262 SDFGEKLGDYISR
+262 GDFGEKLGDYISR

-285 FLITASVY
+285 FLITASVCA
-293 PLSKKKTTRVR
+293 LSKKKTARVKG
-304 NNHSMLLTQKWS
+304 NHSMLLTQKWS
-316 ETIFRQFAA
+316 ENIFRQFAA

-338 NQKERLFAFDL
+338 NQKEKLYAFDL

-358 DEASLNASTIISYW
+358 NEASLNASTIISYW

-386 GIHQLNFIASLPMGI
+386 GIHQLNLIASLPMGI

-425 PLEADYKLNI
+425 PLEADFKLNI

-449 LDLFVSS
+449 LDLFVSN

-495 NSFSKLCDTINGQ
+495 NSFSKLCDTIDGQ
-508 YLALDPLQPISFN
+508 YLALDPLQPVSFN

-529 DRNSFMEDLNYLS
+529 DRESFMDDLNYLS

-558 EDEKLIKAKTQAV
+558 EDEKLIKAKTQAI

-594 VDDQRFKDFAD
+594 VDDQRFRDFAD

-660 LMYMSSDRKSRIQ
+660 LMYMSTDRKSRIQ

-728 GTVIVNNSAYKVF
+728 GTVIINNSAYKIF

-808 AQDKAKIKELT
+808 PKDKAKIKELT
-819 DQGISLGEAIELLAN
+819 DQGIPLGEAIELLAN
-834 TKTKSNEAKQR
+834 TKTKSNEAK
-845 SN
+845 

>member
-1 MSLNDFIS
+1 MSLSDFIN

-14 KQSIEKITSLQTNVW
+14 NQSVKKITSLQTNVW

-98 FGSKNIKDLVEYW
+98 FGSKNIKDIVEYW
-111 RHMHLERAYRENN
+111 KYMHLERADRENN

-131 ENMSNFYYSKTKEGI
+131 KNMEEFYYSKTKEGI
-146 SNSMASRLKN
+146 SSSMTTRLKN

-166 SEEDVISYKHVL
+166 SEEDVISYKHIL

-184 NNFSPVVAEPEIL
+184 NNFSPVVAEPEVL
-197 KPMLYELFNS
+197 KPMLYELFNG
-207 NHDINNIPSYDRAC
+207 NHDINNIPNYDRTC

-229 PTTEILIKDNE
+229 PTTEILIKDDE
-240 LKIDGKSFITL
+240 LKIDGRSFISL

-262 SDFGEKLGDYISR
+262 GDFGEKLGDYISR

-285 FLITASVY
+285 FLITASVCA
-293 PLSKKKTTRVR
+293 LSKKKTARVKG
-304 NNHSMLLTQKWS
+304 NHSMLLTQKWS
-316 ETIFRQFAA
+316 ENIFRQFAA

-338 NQKERLFAFDL
+338 NQKEKLYAFDL

-358 DEASLNASTIISYW
+358 NEASLNASTIISYW
-372 NKGGGKAI
+372 NKGGSKAI

-386 GIHQLNFIASLPMGI
+386 GIHQLNLIASLPMGI

-425 PLEADYKLNI
+425 PLEADFKLNI

-495 NSFSKLCDTINGQ
+495 NSFINICDAVGGQ
-508 YLALDPLQPISFN
+508 YLALDPSKPISFN

-529 DRNSFMEDLNYLS
+529 DRDSFAEDLEYLS
-542 DLIYML
+542 RLIYML
-548 GSSKNQDRAL
+548 GSSKNQDKAL
-558 EDEKLIKAKTQAV
+558 EDERLIKAKTQAI

-594 VDDQRFKDFAD
+594 VDDQRFRDFAD

-639 LEGHNDLRDP
+639 LEGYDDLKDP

-660 LMYMSSDRKSRIQ
+660 LMYMSTDRKSRIQ

-699 ARKYDASVIIATQ
+699 ARKYGASAIIATQ

-728 GTVIVNNSAYKVF
+728 GTVIVNNSAYKIF

-768 RSIMT
+768 RSIRT
-773 LKGEYSE
+773 IKGEYSE

-794 LVMDKYFYYLTTTD
+794 LVVDKYFYYLTTTD
-808 AQDKAKIKELT
+808 ATDKAKIKELT
-819 DQGISLGEAIELLAN
+819 DQGILLGEAIDLLAN
-834 TKTKSNEAKQR
+834 TKTKSNEAK
-845 SN
+845 

>member
-1 MSLNDFIS
+1 MSLSDFIN

-14 KQSIEKITSLQTNVW
+14 NQSVKKITSLQTNVW

-98 FGSKNIKDLVEYW
+98 FGSKNIKDIVEYW
-111 RHMHLERAYRENN
+111 KYMHLERADRENN

-131 ENMSNFYYSKTKEGI
+131 KNMEEFYYSKTKEGI
-146 SNSMASRLKN
+146 SNSMATRLKN

-166 SEEDVISYKHVL
+166 SEEDVISYKHIL

-184 NNFSPVVAEPEIL
+184 NNFSPVVAEPEVL
-197 KPMLYELFNS
+197 KPMLYELFNG
-207 NHDINNIPSYDRAC
+207 NHDINNIPNYDRTC

-229 PTTEILIKDNE
+229 PTTEILIKDDE
-240 LKIDGKSFITL
+240 LKIDGRSFISL

-262 SDFGEKLGDYISR
+262 ADFGEKLGDYISR

-285 FLITASVY
+285 FLITASVCA
-293 PLSKKKTTRVR
+293 LSKKKTARVKG
-304 NNHSMLLTQKWS
+304 NHSMLLTQKWS
-316 ETIFRQFAA
+316 ENIFRQFAA

-338 NQKERLFAFDL
+338 NQKEKLYAFDL

-386 GIHQLNFIASLPMGI
+386 GIHQLNLIASLPMGI
-401 NKEYMFDITVKY
+401 NKEYMFDITAKY

-425 PLEADYKLNI
+425 PLEADFKLNI

-449 LDLFVSS
+449 LDLFVSN

-495 NSFSKLCDTINGQ
+495 NSFSKLCDTIDGQ

-529 DRNSFMEDLNYLS
+529 DRESFMDDLNYLS

-558 EDEKLIKAKTQAV
+558 EDEKLIKAKTQAI

-594 VDDQRFKDFAD
+594 VDDQRFRDFAD

-728 GTVIVNNSAYKVF
+728 GTVIINNSAYKIF

-808 AQDKAKIKELT
+808 PKDKAKIKELT
-819 DQGISLGEAIELLAN
+819 DQGIPLGEAIELLAN
-834 TKTKSNEAKQR
+834 TKTKSNEAK
-845 SN
+845 

>member
-1 MSLNDFIS
+1 MSLSDFIN

-14 KQSIEKITSLQTNVW
+14 NQSVKKITSLQTNVW

-111 RHMHLERAYRENN
+111 KYMHLERADRENN

-131 ENMSNFYYSKTKEGI
+131 KNMGEFYYSKTKEGI
-146 SNSMASRLKN
+146 SNSMATRLKN

-166 SEEDVISYKHVL
+166 SEEDVISYKHIL

-184 NNFSPVVAEPEIL
+184 NNFSPVVAEPEVL
-197 KPMLYELFNS
+197 KPMLYELFNG
-207 NHDINNIPSYDRAC
+207 NHDINNIPNYDRTC

-229 PTTEILIKDNE
+229 PTTEMLIKDDE
-240 LKIDGKSFITL
+240 LKIDGRSFISL

-262 SDFGEKLGDYISR
+262 ADFGEKLGDYISR

-285 FLITASVY
+285 FLITASVCA
-293 PLSKKKTTRVR
+293 LSKKKTARVKG
-304 NNHSMLLTQKWS
+304 NHSMLLTQKWS
-316 ETIFRQFAA
+316 ENIFRQFAA

-338 NQKERLFAFDL
+338 NQKEKLYAFDL

-386 GIHQLNFIASLPMGI
+386 GIHQLNLIASLPMGI
-401 NKEYMFDITVKY
+401 NKEYMFDITAKY

-425 PLEADYKLNI
+425 PLEADFKLNI

-449 LDLFVSS
+449 LDLFVSN

-495 NSFSKLCDTINGQ
+495 NSFSKLCDTIDGQ

-529 DRNSFMEDLNYLS
+529 DRESFMDDLNYLS

-558 EDEKLIKAKTQAV
+558 EDEKLIKAKTQAI

-594 VDDQRFKDFAD
+594 VDDQRFRDFAD

-728 GTVIVNNSAYKVF
+728 GTVIINNSAYKIF

-773 LKGEYSE
+773 LKEEYSE

-808 AQDKAKIKELT
+808 PKDKAKIKELT
-819 DQGISLGEAIELLAN
+819 DQGIPLGEAIELLAN
-834 TKTKSNEAKQR
+834 TKTKSNEAK
-845 SN
+845 

>member
-1 MSLNDFIS
+1 
-9 EKLGI
+9 
-14 KQSIEKITSLQTNVW
+14 
-29 NACMQRYKFS
+29 
-39 DFLPY
+39 
-44 MSYDSQKEYY
+44 
-54 INNDNSFGTVFLCSP
+54 
-69 RIRMGESTA
+69 
-78 VAVEEML
+78 
-85 GKLPENM
+85 
-92 FIQFTL
+92 
-98 FGSKNIKDLVEYW
+98 
-111 RHMHLERAYRENN
+111 
-124 ELLFKAI
+124 
-131 ENMSNFYYSKTKEGI
+131 
-146 SNSMASRLKN
+146 
-156 YYLLVSIKSN
+156 
-166 SEEDVISYKHVL
+166 
-178 KNILTS
+178 
-184 NNFSPVVAEPEIL
+184 
-197 KPMLYELFNS
+197 
-207 NHDINNIPSYDRAC
+207 NHDINNIPNYDRTC

-229 PTTEILIKDNE
+229 PTTEMLIKDDE
-240 LKIDGKSFITL
+240 LKIDGRSFISL

-262 SDFGEKLGDYISR
+262 ADFGEKLGDYISR

-285 FLITASVY
+285 FLITASVCA
-293 PLSKKKTTRVR
+293 LSKKKTARVKG
-304 NNHSMLLTQKWS
+304 NHSMLLTQKWS
-316 ETIFRQFAA
+316 ENIFRQFAA

-338 NQKERLFAFDL
+338 NQKEKLYAFDL

-386 GIHQLNFIASLPMGI
+386 GIHQLNLIASLPMGI
-401 NKEYMFDITVKY
+401 NKEYMFDITAKY

-425 PLEADYKLNI
+425 PLEADFKLNI

-449 LDLFVSS
+449 LDLFVSN

-495 NSFSKLCDTINGQ
+495 NSFSKLCDTIDGQ

-529 DRNSFMEDLNYLS
+529 DRESFMDDLNYLS

-558 EDEKLIKAKTQAV
+558 EDEKLIKAKTQAI

-594 VDDQRFKDFAD
+594 VDDQRFRDFAD

-728 GTVIVNNSAYKVF
+728 GTVIINNSAYKIF

-808 AQDKAKIKELT
+808 PKDKAKIKELT
-819 DQGISLGEAIELLAN
+819 DQGIPLGEAIELLAN
-834 TKTKSNEAKQR
+834 TKTKSNEAK
-845 SN
+845 

>member
-1 MSLNDFIS
+1 MSLSDFIN

-14 KQSIEKITSLQTNVW
+14 NQSVKKITSLQTNVW

-111 RHMHLERAYRENN
+111 KYMHLERADRENN

-131 ENMSNFYYSKTKEGI
+131 KNMGEFYYSKTKEGI
-146 SNSMASRLKN
+146 SNSMATRLKN

-166 SEEDVISYKHVL
+166 SEEDVISYKHIL

-184 NNFSPVVAEPEIL
+184 NNFSPVVAEPEVL
-197 KPMLYELFNS
+197 KPMLYELFNG
-207 NHDINNIPSYDRAC
+207 NHDINNIPNYDRTC

-229 PTTEILIKDNE
+229 PTTEMLIKDDE
-240 LKIDGKSFITL
+240 LKIDGRSFISL

-262 SDFGEKLGDYISR
+262 ADFGEKLGDYISR

-285 FLITASVY
+285 FLITASVCA
-293 PLSKKKTTRVR
+293 LSKKKTARVKG
-304 NNHSMLLTQKWS
+304 NHSMLLTQKWS
-316 ETIFRQFAA
+316 ENIFRQFAA

-338 NQKERLFAFDL
+338 NQKEKLYAFDL

-386 GIHQLNFIASLPMGI
+386 GIHQLNLIASLPMGI
-401 NKEYMFDITVKY
+401 NKEYMFDITAKY

-425 PLEADYKLNI
+425 PLEADFKLNI

-449 LDLFVSS
+449 LDLFVSN

-495 NSFSKLCDTINGQ
+495 NSFSKLCDTIDGQ

-529 DRNSFMEDLNYLS
+529 DRESFMDDLNYLS

-558 EDEKLIKAKTQAV
+558 EDEKLIKAKTQAI

-594 VDDQRFKDFAD
+594 VDDQRFRDFAD

-626 NIEKEFIVTEFKG
+626 NIEK
-639 LEGHNDLRDP
+639 N
-649 LIMLLIYHINQ
+649 LL
-660 LMYMSSDRKSRIQ
+660 
-673 IIIDEAHRFLGKNP
+673 
-687 KMDDFIEQAYRR
+687 
-699 ARKYDASVIIATQ
+699 
-712 GFDDIYNAKD
+712 
-722 GGLSRA
+722 
-728 GTVIVNNSAYKVF
+728 
-741 MKQTETSVNMLIK
+741 
-754 SEVFSLSETDKEIL
+754 
-768 RSIMT
+768 
-773 LKGEYSE
+773 
-780 LFLMTPDDVKLPYR
+780 
-794 LVMDKYFYYLTTTD
+794 
-808 AQDKAKIKELT
+808 
-819 DQGISLGEAIELLAN
+819 
-834 TKTKSNEAKQR
+834 
-845 SN
+845 

>member
-1 MSLNDFIS
+1 MSLSDFIN

-14 KQSIEKITSLQTNVW
+14 NQSVKKITSLQTNVW

-111 RHMHLERAYRENN
+111 KYMHLERADRENN

-131 ENMSNFYYSKTKEGI
+131 KNMGEFYYSKTKEGI
-146 SNSMASRLKN
+146 SSSMTTRLKN

-166 SEEDVISYKHVL
+166 SEEDVISYKHIL

-184 NNFSPVVAEPEIL
+184 NNFSPVVAEPEVL
-197 KPMLYELFNS
+197 KPMLYELFNG
-207 NHDINNIPSYDRAC
+207 NHDINNIPNYDRTC

-229 PTTEILIKDNE
+229 PTTEILIKDDE
-240 LKIDGKSFITL
+240 LKIDGRSFISL

-262 SDFGEKLGDYISR
+262 GDFGEKLGDYISR

-285 FLITASVY
+285 FLITASVCA
-293 PLSKKKTTRVR
+293 LSKKKTARVKG
-304 NNHSMLLTQKWS
+304 NHSMLLTQKWS
-316 ETIFRQFAA
+316 ENIFRQFAA

-338 NQKERLFAFDL
+338 NQKEKLYAFDL

-358 DEASLNASTIISYW
+358 NEASLNASTIISYW

-386 GIHQLNFIASLPMGI
+386 GIHQLNLIASLPMGI

-425 PLEADYKLNI
+425 PLEADFKLNI

-495 NSFSKLCDTINGQ
+495 NSFINICDAVGGQ
-508 YLALDPLQPISFN
+508 YLALDPSKPISFN

-529 DRNSFMEDLNYLS
+529 DRDSFAEDLEYLS
-542 DLIYML
+542 RLIYML

-558 EDEKLIKAKTQAV
+558 EDERLIKAKTQAI

-594 VDDQRFKDFAD
+594 VDDQRFRDFAD

-639 LEGHNDLRDP
+639 LEGYDDLKDP

-660 LMYMSSDRKSRIQ
+660 LMYMSTDRKSRIQ

-699 ARKYDASVIIATQ
+699 ARKYGASAIIATQ

-728 GTVIVNNSAYKVF
+728 GTVIVNNSAYKIF

-768 RSIMT
+768 RSIRT
-773 LKGEYSE
+773 IKGEYSE

-794 LVMDKYFYYLTTTD
+794 LVVDKYFYYLTTTD
-808 AQDKAKIKELT
+808 ATDKAKIKELT
-819 DQGISLGEAIELLAN
+819 DQGIPLGEAIELLAN
-834 TKTKSNEAKQR
+834 TKTKSNEAK
-845 SN
+845 

>member
-1 MSLNDFIS
+1 MSLSDFIN

-14 KQSIEKITSLQTNVW
+14 NQSVKKITSLQTNVW

-111 RHMHLERAYRENN
+111 KYMHLERADRENN
-124 ELLFKAI
+124 ELLLKAI
-131 ENMSNFYYSKTKEGI
+131 KNMGEFYYSKTKEGI
-146 SNSMASRLKN
+146 SNSMATRLKN

-166 SEEDVISYKHVL
+166 SEEDVISYKHIL

-184 NNFSPVVAEPEIL
+184 NNFSPVVAEPEVL
-197 KPMLYELFNS
+197 KPMLYELFNG
-207 NHDINNIPSYDRAC
+207 NHDINNIPNYDRTC

-229 PTTEILIKDNE
+229 PTTEILIKDDE
-240 LKIDGKSFITL
+240 LKIDGRSFISL

-262 SDFGEKLGDYISR
+262 ADFGEKLGDYISR

-285 FLITASVY
+285 FLITASVCAL
-293 PLSKKKTTRVR
+293 PKKKTARVKG
-304 NNHSMLLTQKWS
+304 NHSMLLTQKWS
-316 ETIFRQFAA
+316 ENIFRQFAA

-338 NQKERLFAFDL
+338 NQKEKLYAFDL

-358 DEASLNASTIISYW
+358 NEASLNASTIISYW

-380 VLDEAL
+380 LLDEAL
-386 GIHQLNFIASLPMGI
+386 GIHQLNLIASLPMGI

-425 PLEADYKLNI
+425 PLEADFKLNI

-469 GKSVLLNMLAFNSY
+469 GKSVFLNMLAFNSY

-495 NSFSKLCDTINGQ
+495 NSFINICDAVGGQ
-508 YLALDPLQPISFN
+508 YLALDPSKPISFN

-529 DRNSFMEDLNYLS
+529 DRDSFAEDLEYLS
-542 DLIYML
+542 RLIYML

-558 EDEKLIKAKTQAV
+558 EDERLIKAKTQAI

-594 VDDQRFKDFAD
+594 VDDQRFRDFAD

-639 LEGHNDLRDP
+639 LEGYDDLKDP

-660 LMYMSSDRKSRIQ
+660 LMYMSTDRKSRIQ

-699 ARKYDASVIIATQ
+699 ARKYGASAIIATQ

-728 GTVIVNNSAYKVF
+728 GTVIVNNSAYKIF

-768 RSIMT
+768 RSIRT
-773 LKGEYSE
+773 IKGEYSE

-794 LVMDKYFYYLTTTD
+794 LVVDKYFYYLTTTD
-808 AQDKAKIKELT
+808 ATDKAKIKELT
-819 DQGISLGEAIELLAN
+819 DQGIPLGEAIELLAN
-834 TKTKSNEAKQR
+834 TKTKSNEAK
-845 SN
+845 

>member
-1 MSLNDFIS
+1 MSLSDFIN

-14 KQSIEKITSLQTNVW
+14 NQSVKKITSLQTNVW

-98 FGSKNIKDLVEYW
+98 FGSKNIKDIVEYW
-111 RHMHLERAYRENN
+111 KYMHLERADRENN

-131 ENMSNFYYSKTKEGI
+131 KNMEEFYYSKTKEGI
-146 SNSMASRLKN
+146 SNSMTTRLKN

-166 SEEDVISYKHVL
+166 SEEDVISYKHIL

-184 NNFSPVVAEPEIL
+184 NNFSPVVAEPEVL
-197 KPMLYELFNS
+197 KPMLYELFNG
-207 NHDINNIPSYDRAC
+207 NHDINNIPNYDRTC

-229 PTTEILIKDNE
+229 PTTEILIKDDE
-240 LKIDGKSFITL
+240 LKIDGRSFISL

-262 SDFGEKLGDYISR
+262 GDFGEKLGDYISR

-285 FLITASVY
+285 FLITASVCA
-293 PLSKKKTTRVR
+293 LSKKKTARVKG
-304 NNHSMLLTQKWS
+304 NHSMLLTQKWS
-316 ETIFRQFAA
+316 ENIFRQFAA

-338 NQKERLFAFDL
+338 NQKEKLYAFDL

-358 DEASLNASTIISYW
+358 NEASLNASTIISYW

-386 GIHQLNFIASLPMGI
+386 GIHQLNLIASLPMGI

-425 PLEADYKLNI
+425 PLEADFKLNI

-495 NSFSKLCDTINGQ
+495 NSFINICDAVGGQ
-508 YLALDPLQPISFN
+508 YLALDPSKPISFN

-529 DRNSFMEDLNYLS
+529 DRDSFAEDLEYLS
-542 DLIYML
+542 RLIYML

-558 EDEKLIKAKTQAV
+558 EDERLIKAKTQAI

-594 VDDQRFKDFAD
+594 VDDQRFRDFAD

-639 LEGHNDLRDP
+639 LEGYDDLKDP

-660 LMYMSSDRKSRIQ
+660 LMYMSTDRKSRIQ

-699 ARKYDASVIIATQ
+699 ARKYGASAIIATQ

-728 GTVIVNNSAYKVF
+728 GTVIVNNSAYKIF

-768 RSIMT
+768 RSIRT
-773 LKGEYSE
+773 IKGEYSE

-794 LVMDKYFYYLTTTD
+794 LVVDKYFYYLTTTD
-808 AQDKAKIKELT
+808 ATDKAKIKELT
-819 DQGISLGEAIELLAN
+819 DQGIPLGEAIDLLAN
-834 TKTKSNEAKQR
+834 TKTKSNEAK
-845 SN
+845 

>member
-1 MSLNDFIS
+1 MSLSDFIN

-14 KQSIEKITSLQTNVW
+14 NQSVKKITSLQTNVW

-111 RHMHLERAYRENN
+111 KYMHLERADRENN

-131 ENMSNFYYSKTKEGI
+131 KNMGEFYYSKTKEGI
-146 SNSMASRLKN
+146 SSSMTTRLKN

-166 SEEDVISYKHVL
+166 SEEDVISYKHIL

-184 NNFSPVVAEPEIL
+184 NNFSPVVAEPEVL
-197 KPMLYELFNS
+197 KPMLYELFNG
-207 NHDINNIPSYDRAC
+207 NHDINNIPNYDRTC

-229 PTTEILIKDNE
+229 PTTEILIKDDE
-240 LKIDGKSFITL
+240 LKIDGRSFITL

-262 SDFGEKLGDYISR
+262 GDFGEKLGDYISR

-285 FLITASVY
+285 FLITASVCA
-293 PLSKKKTTRVR
+293 LSKKKTARVKG
-304 NNHSMLLTQKWS
+304 NHSMLLTQKWS
-316 ETIFRQFAA
+316 ENIFRQFAA

-338 NQKERLFAFDL
+338 NQKEKLYAFDL

-358 DEASLNASTIISYW
+358 NEASLNASTIISYW

-386 GIHQLNFIASLPMGI
+386 GIHQLNLIASLPMGI

-425 PLEADYKLNI
+425 PLEADFKLNI

-495 NSFSKLCDTINGQ
+495 NSFINICDAVGGQ
-508 YLALDPLQPISFN
+508 YLALDPSKPISFN

-529 DRNSFMEDLNYLS
+529 DRDSFAEDLEYLS
-542 DLIYML
+542 RLIYML

-558 EDEKLIKAKTQAV
+558 EDERLIKAKTQAI

-594 VDDQRFKDFAD
+594 VDDQRFRDFAD

-639 LEGHNDLRDP
+639 LEGYDDLKDP

-660 LMYMSSDRKSRIQ
+660 LMYMSTDRKSRIQ

-699 ARKYDASVIIATQ
+699 ARKYGASAIIATQ

-728 GTVIVNNSAYKVF
+728 GTVIVNNSAYKIF

-768 RSIMT
+768 RSIRT
-773 LKGEYSE
+773 IKGEYSE

-794 LVMDKYFYYLTTTD
+794 LVVDKYFYYLTTTD
-808 AQDKAKIKELT
+808 ATDKAKIKELT
-819 DQGISLGEAIELLAN
+819 DQGIPLGEAIDLLAN
-834 TKTKSNEAKQR
+834 TKTKSNEAK
-845 SN
+845 